1 LRRLYEFLR
10 SIKLAVALIL
20 IIAGLAVFSTVIPQG
35 QEAAFY
41 AHRYGTFWGRLVVGL
56 GFHEFFRSALF
67 LLPVAL
73 FFVNLSICTVD
84 RMARRAR
91 RGARRRHGP
100 DLVHVGLLVL
110 IVGALLSV
118 FGRQQGMAYLGQG
131 DEIRLPGGYSLR
143 LLSCSYEQ
151 WPDGRPKDWIST
163 VQVSREGAVQL
174 PSCAIEVNRPLKIGG
189 IKVYQASF
197 AREDTAVLKDA
208 AGEVHHIRSGQG
220 FGWEGGTLL
229 FRGLEGSSPEPG
241 EDTAVFEKWE
251 GQAMTA
257 SYRVAVPQAIAGC
270 TLVALSSRELTG
282 LKAVKDP
289 GFIPVVAALAMFAA
303 GLTLTLIQKR
313 KDQQI

>member
-1 LRRLYEFLR
+1 
-10 SIKLAVALIL
+10 
-20 IIAGLAVFSTVIPQG
+20 
-35 QEAAFY
+35 
-41 AHRYGTFWGRLVVGL
+41 
-56 GFHEFFRSALF
+56 
-67 LLPVAL
+67 
-73 FFVNLSICTVD
+73 
-84 RMARRAR
+84 
-91 RGARRRHGP
+91 
-100 DLVHVGLLVL
+100 VGLLVL

-163 VQVSREGAVQL
+163 VQVSRDGAVQL

-241 EDTAVFEKWE
+241 EDTAVFENWE